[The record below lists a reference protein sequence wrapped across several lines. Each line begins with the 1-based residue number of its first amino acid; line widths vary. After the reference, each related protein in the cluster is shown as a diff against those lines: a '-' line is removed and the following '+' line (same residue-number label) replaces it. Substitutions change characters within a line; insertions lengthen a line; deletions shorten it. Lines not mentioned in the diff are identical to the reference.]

1 MMLNWKYGSKILK
14 DDIIVLEKEL
24 GIKYPKDYAEL
35 VLNFDEASP
44 TLDCWDIP
52 DGEKEKVFDHLI
64 SLSSENIN
72 NFFNTYMILKN
83 EFGIS
88 SLIPFAVDPF
98 GNYICFLNTNMK
110 VYYYDC
116 DNFDNQNYIGE
127 YVADSFGEFICSL
140 YEYNE

>member
-24 GIKYPKDYAEL
+24 GIKYPKEYAEL

-44 TLDCWDIP
+44 TLDCWDIL

-72 NFFNTYMILKN
+72 NVFNTYMILKN